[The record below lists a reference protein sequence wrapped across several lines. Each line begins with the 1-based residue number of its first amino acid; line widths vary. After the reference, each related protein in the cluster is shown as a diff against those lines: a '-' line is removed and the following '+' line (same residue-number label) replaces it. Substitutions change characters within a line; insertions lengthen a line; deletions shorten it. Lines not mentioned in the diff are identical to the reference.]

1 MVKRT
6 SGKLPRTKSMKK
18 KARLAG
24 KLRNRAVPVGVIR
37 DAWNTKLTS
46 EQNLRQIGLTPV
58 VNSITPV
65 VASSRR
71 RNLAAASKKLPD
83 PARDAVLPARL
94 DVREALEEQAAL
106 PEKTARKVVKPGE
119 ERALAGMVAAHG
131 DNYEAMA
138 RYGVL
143 SFSCAPWKFIF

>member
-1 MVKRT
+1 
-6 SGKLPRTKSMKK
+6 MKK

-37 DAWNTKLTS
+37 DAWDTKLTS
-46 EQNLRQIGLTPV
+46 EQNLRQIGLSPV

-65 VASSRR
+65 VAPSRR
-71 RNLAAASKKLPD
+71 RNVAAASKEIPD
-83 PARDAVLPARL
+83 AARDAAPPARL
-94 DVREALEEQAAL
+94 DVRQALEEQAAL

-119 ERALAGMVAAHG
+119 ERALAGMVAEHS
-131 DNYEAMA
+131 DDYEAMA

-143 SFSCAPWKFIF
+143 SLSCAP